1 MLYPWKLI
9 LCFQFGQANVN
20 VQKQRICKQRQF
32 PGWKKLEMLL
42 QIKNQKNLCQIN
54 ENDSTNLY
62 FH

>member
-20 VQKQRICKQRQF
+20 VQKQLISKQKKF
-32 PGWKKLEMLL
+32 PVWMKLEMFL

-54 ENDSTNLY
+54 RNDLTNLY

>member
-9 LCFQFGQANVN
+9 LCFHLGQANVN
-20 VQKQRICKQRQF
+20 VQKQLIFKQRKF
-32 PGWKKLEMLL
+32 PVWKKLEMFL

-54 ENDSTNLY
+54 KNDLANLY